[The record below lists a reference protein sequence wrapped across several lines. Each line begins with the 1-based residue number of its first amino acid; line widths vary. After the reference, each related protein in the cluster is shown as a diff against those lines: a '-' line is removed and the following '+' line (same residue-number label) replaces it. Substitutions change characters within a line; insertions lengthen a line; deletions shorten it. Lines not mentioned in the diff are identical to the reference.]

1 MRVDE
6 TIIHLFGEAG
16 LQLNNIKF
24 QQVKETK
31 NYYTDEI
38 VTYFWQFH
46 CMIALTYRYRISV
59 SCCAI
64 LQVPEIELAALWS
77 LNRL

>member
-38 VTYFWQFH
+38 VTYF
-46 CMIALTYRYRISV
+46 
-59 SCCAI
+59 
-64 LQVPEIELAALWS
+64 
-77 LNRL
+77 